1 MTLKSEEEI
10 AGRLDGSEGQGACRS
25 GNESQGPPVIR
36 QQAVAFSGGDDST
49 AMALRMAEL
58 GEDFVMLFTP
68 TANEPAD
75 VFDHV
80 EDIKAITG
88 RELIHPP
95 NQSLAFWI
103 GEYKALPSWRMRW
116 CTRQIKI
123 QPCIDWL
130 TQHPGTTLCVGLRA
144 DEDAR
149 AGIYGDYATYRYPL
163 REWGWKEADVQA
175 YNRSRGVTV
184 PKRTN
189 CKLCYDQRLSE
200 WWELWQTDRDGW
212 AEGEGYEAE
221 TGHTLRSPGRDTWPA
236 ALVELRR
243 RFEAGDVPRD
253 VDLNHGLFDDTPK
266 RCRVCS
272 L

>member
-1 MTLKSEEEI
+1 MKDQA

-25 GNESQGPPVIR
+25 GNESQCPPVVR
-36 QQAVAFSGGDDST
+36 QHSTVVAFSGGDDST

-58 GEDFVMLFTP
+58 GEDFALLFTP
-68 TANEPAD
+68 AGNEPDDLFAHVRD
-75 VFDHV
+75 VKV
-80 EDIKAITG
+80 MTG
-88 RELIHPP
+88 KQLIQPM
-95 NQSLAFWI
+95 NRSLMFWI

-130 TQHPGTTLCVGLRA
+130 ELHPGTTLCVGLRA
-144 DEDAR
+144 DEDDR
-149 AGIYGDYATYRYPL
+149 TGLYGDHATYRYPL
-163 REWGWKEADVQA
+163 REWGWNDADVHA
-175 YNRSRGVTV
+175 YNRSRGVDV

-200 WWELWQTDRDGW
+200 WWELWKTDPRSYD
-212 AEGEGYEAE
+212 EGECFEAT
-221 TGHTLRSPGRDTWPA
+221 TGHTFRGPGRDTWPA
-236 ALVELRR
+236 ALKDLRAE
-243 RFEAGDVPRD
+243 FERGNVPRD
-253 VDLNHGLFDDTPK
+253 VDLNINLFDDTTK